1 MHSERMSKLE
11 MRIGGAAGK
20 VIAECPAVD
29 IDKMVSLVE
38 DFREIRCE
46 DRNWAPVNDTLPA
59 FALFDK
65 ALKSSGL
72 AVADSFDIFDKC
84 SVWNVLPNGD
94 SVRVITV
101 WNKGF

>member
-1 MHSERMSKLE
+1 MERHSKLE
-11 MRIGGAAGK
+11 LRIGKK
-20 VIAECPAVD
+20 VIAETPSVNIDSMVD
-29 IDKMVSLVE
+29 LVNV
-38 DFREIRCE
+38 FRDIRCE

-84 SVWNVLPNGD
+84 EVWSVMPNGD
-94 SVRVITV
+94 SVRACLV
-101 WNKGF
+101 WHKGF